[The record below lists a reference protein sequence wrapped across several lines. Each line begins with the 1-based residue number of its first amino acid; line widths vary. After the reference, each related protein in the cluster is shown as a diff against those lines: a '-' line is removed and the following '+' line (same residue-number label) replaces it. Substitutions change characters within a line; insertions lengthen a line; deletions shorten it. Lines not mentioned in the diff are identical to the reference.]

1 MKDSAQNQQLSTTL
15 FSHSA
20 RLRTHSANCSTPSQ
34 PFIQICKPEP
44 STSLPC
50 LPRSLTASRQPARA
64 NLTQTPTP
72 GLLIHVGVTTP
83 ARPQQ

>member
-1 MKDSAQNQQLSTTL
+1 MKDSAQNRQLSIAL
-15 FSHSA
+15 FIRSA
-20 RLRTHSANCSTPSQ
+20 RLRIHSANCSTPSQ

-50 LPRSLTASRQPARA
+50 LPHSLTASRQPARA
-64 NLTQTPTP
+64 NMTQTPTP

-83 ARPQQ
+83 ARPQ